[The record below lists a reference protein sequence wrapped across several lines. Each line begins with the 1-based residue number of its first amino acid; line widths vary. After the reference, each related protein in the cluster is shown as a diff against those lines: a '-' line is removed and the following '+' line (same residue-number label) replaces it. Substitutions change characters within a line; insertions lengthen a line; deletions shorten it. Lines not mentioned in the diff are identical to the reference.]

1 MDVFNRLKT
10 IKNKV
15 KHLLLT
21 QPELRSD
28 DALLIARFH
37 YYEIGGN
44 RLGKINSMELL
55 TMFAKG
61 EVTNAS
67 SIDRVRRSLQR
78 DNEYLRG
85 DNYKE
90 RHKEASS
97 VRSQI
102 KNL

>member
-15 KHLLLT
+15 KHLLIT

-28 DALLIARFH
+28 DSLLIARFH
-37 YYEIGGN
+37 YYEIGGDK
-44 RLGKINSMELL
+44 LGMISSMDLL
-55 TMFAKG
+55 TMFAKKQ
-61 EVTNAS
+61 VTSAS
-67 SIDRVRRSLQR
+67 SIDRVRRSLQK
-78 DNEYLRG
+78 DNENLRG
-85 DNYKE
+85 DNYEE

-102 KNL
+102 RHL